1 MIQLKGGSLF
11 MNTHHNDAKRTR
23 RTQEVFGARSVL
35 GTSLMALLLA
45 PLPSGC
51 SNNQTH
57 PGDEDEE
64 TPEESSSNEEDNNQ
78 KEDEDTSDDK
88 DPSDK
93 EDPSNRPK
101 PGSKDKKK
109 TDECVEPKRII
120 CDKDSEDPLHAFGI
134 NCPGDSIQVDA
145 QFSGV
150 VTARGV
156 LEKLGNTKAFEPREG
171 KRYLV
176 LGTGNVAELQQE
188 APSTDIPLLPTYC
201 SDDLQASWDKKTKL
215 PAPIVTTRVGKQD
228 CMAKPS
234 LIGTGDCSNTIQA
247 QWEATKGRRYRA
259 NDLQELRIKTKVPSW
274 ARSLTYDFAFL
285 TTEYPGYYKN
295 AFNDLFIAWLES
307 KSWTGNISFD
317 KKGSPISL
325 NAGFL
330 DYRDARQG
338 VINDPECA
346 TGCTAKELEGTCMK
360 GHAATRWLSTKVG
373 VTPGEEIELVF
384 TIVDLGDSMMDSY
397 VLLDNFRWSCDVQK
411 MPETDPPP
419 PI

>member
-1 MIQLKGGSLF
+1 
-11 MNTHHNDAKRTR
+11 MNTHHNDEKRAR
-23 RTQEVFGARSVL
+23 LTQEGCGMKTVL
-35 GTSLMALLLA
+35 GTSLLALMLIS
-45 PLPSGC
+45 LPSGC
-51 SNNQTH
+51 SKEKNH
-57 PGDEDEE
+57 SGDDS
-64 TPEESSSNEEDNNQ
+64 EESEEPSSSEQESEKTEEEDS
-78 KEDEDTSDDK
+78 SDDK
-88 DPSDK
+88 ESSPEK
-93 EDPSNRPK
+93 GPSNRPD
-101 PGSKDKKK
+101 PGSDDKKP
-109 TDECVEPKRII
+109 DECEEPKRVV

-134 NCPGDSIQVDA
+134 NCPGDPVQVDA

-156 LEKLGNTKAFEPREG
+156 LEKLGKSKAFDPREG
-171 KRYLV
+171 QRYLV
-176 LGTGNVAELQQE
+176 IGTGNVAELQIE
-188 APSTDIPLLPTYC
+188 APSTDLPLLPSFC
-201 SDDLQASWDKKTKL
+201 SDDLQAAWDKKTDL
-215 PAPIVTTRVGKQD
+215 PAPIVTTRVGTQD

-259 NDLQELRIKTKVPSW
+259 NDLQELRIKAKVPSW

-397 VLLDNFRWSCDVQK
+397 VLLDNFRWSCDPQK